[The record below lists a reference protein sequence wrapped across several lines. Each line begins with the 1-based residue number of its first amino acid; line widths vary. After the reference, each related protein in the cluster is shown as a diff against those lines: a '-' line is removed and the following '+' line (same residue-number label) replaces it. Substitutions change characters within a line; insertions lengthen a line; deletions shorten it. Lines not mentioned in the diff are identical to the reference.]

1 MSASPRSKTELKKEL
16 PLLHKLYG
24 DKVFIFHVW
33 ISPEEVYIRNLKR
46 HRKDLPELDTRK
58 IIKKRLDTFNKY
70 TLPVIKLLE
79 KQKKIIE
86 INGEQPI
93 MPIHKDILKALE
105 KQWQITIKTKEEI
118 EILKEGGK
126 ILAEVLKEIGEL
138 AKPGVSTGFLNQ
150 KAREMILA
158 RGALP
163 SFEGYKPSFSGKPYP
178 AAICASL
185 NSVIVHGVPSEKII
199 LKKGDILKIDIGV
212 KYKNLFTDA
221 AITVGIGKI
230 TEEKQKL
237 IDVTLHALELAIA
250 EVKAGIH
257 IGDIGFVI
265 ENYVGSQGLSVIKT
279 LVGHGVGYAVHEEP
293 NIPNYGEKGEGPE
306 LKPGMILAI
315 EPMVAL
321 GSGEINQSKDDF
333 GYETIDGSFSAH
345 FEHTVA
351 VTDEGHLILTE
362 LAIFCYNQ
370 SINNK
375 IGSQTLSKEAR
386 NVQKTSRVRKMS
398 WFATTLS
405 FRSPAICEARPPAA
419 ARRPNCP
426 RILGAPAK
434 AAAEEA
440 LGRRAH
446 RENSSTE
453 AAATLPTE
461 RDRRRPTSGGTWR
474 RTTAREARQPT
485 ASDAKA
491 QRTFAGVWN
500 ARHGE

>member
-1 MSASPRSKTELKKEL
+1 MA
-16 PLLHKLYG
+16 
-24 DKVFIFHVW
+24 
-33 ISPEEVYIRNLKR
+33 
-46 HRKDLPELDTRK
+46 
-58 IIKKRLDTFNKY
+58 
-70 TLPVIKLLE
+70 
-79 KQKKIIE
+79 
-86 INGEQPI
+86 
-93 MPIHKDILKALE
+93 
-105 KQWQITIKTKEEI
+105 ITIKTKEEI

-126 ILAEVLKEIGEL
+126 ILAKVLKEIREL

-158 RGALP
+158 RGAQP

-250 EVKAGIH
+250 EVKSGIH

-279 LVGHGVGYAVHEEP
+279 LVGHGTGYAVHEEP
-293 NIPNYGEKGEGPE
+293 NIPNYGEKGKGSE

-321 GSGEINQSKDDF
+321 GSGEINQSKDGF

-351 VTDEGHLILTE
+351 VTDEGNLILTE
-362 LAIFCYNQ
+362 
-370 SINNK
+370 
-375 IGSQTLSKEAR
+375 
-386 NVQKTSRVRKMS
+386 
-398 WFATTLS
+398 
-405 FRSPAICEARPPAA
+405 
-419 ARRPNCP
+419 
-426 RILGAPAK
+426 
-434 AAAEEA
+434 
-440 LGRRAH
+440 
-446 RENSSTE
+446 
-453 AAATLPTE
+453 
-461 RDRRRPTSGGTWR
+461 
-474 RTTAREARQPT
+474 
-485 ASDAKA
+485 
-491 QRTFAGVWN
+491 
-500 ARHGE
+500 